1 MYSENSIKS
10 LNRKGATE
18 TGAKLWLCRGNFSN
32 QGLFMCCAGTLGE
45 TGIQPMNSFQK
56 K

>member
-18 TGAKLWLCRGNFSN
+18 TGATFRRGNFSN